1 MLSPP
6 PHVIDL
12 KLTHSLVRLKVC
24 PLLSRAENSW
34 AVNPARVRNP
44 LYRFVLRT
52 LRGGQADEHMPSFAL
67 QMRKRIQKTQ
77 VPSAVRLLLGRGGA
91 VAGEVGWGGVG
102 GMDWKAHQIRGW
114 SPRRP
119 LTGLPPWSYLGDGD
133 PSPLLGPQTPCSS
146 EDPLQQETGGL
157 GSLHCPGTL
166 GLQWG
171 SELDGEGHCGPTAK
185 AGHGRPLMRVT

>member
-1 MLSPP
+1 MRVWLCPAEIASVLSPP

-77 VPSAVRLLLGRGGA
+77 VPSAVRLLPGRGG
-91 VAGEVGWGGVG
+91 GSRWRGGVGWGGGDGLEGPPDPWLVTSASPDRVATVVLSG
-102 GMDWKAHQIRGW
+102 RWRPFSTLGTSNPLQLRGP
-114 SPRRP
+114 SATGNRRP
-119 LTGLPPWSYLGDGD
+119 GLTALSRDPWPAVGI
-133 PSPLLGPQTPCSS
+133 
-146 EDPLQQETGGL
+146 
-157 GSLHCPGTL
+157 
-166 GLQWG
+166 
-171 SELDGEGHCGPTAK
+171 
-185 AGHGRPLMRVT
+185 